1 MAAVRGSRLPRR
13 APRRHTHR
21 VRALQYDR
29 YGGVEQLTLR
39 EVPRPAAR
47 GGPRVRVAAAALNP
61 KDALFRKGKFR
72 LLSGRRFPKGCG
84 LDFAGHVEVA
94 GAGLA
99 VGQRVFGM
107 IEEYAFTRG
116 TLADVVA
123 VRPEEVCALP
133 EGVALADAAA
143 IPLVSLTALQAL
155 RDVAGV
161 GAGARVLVNGASGGV
176 GTVAIQIAR
185 ALGASVT
192 TVSSAGT
199 TGLCAQLGA
208 TRTLD
213 YAARDAE
220 LESHAYDVVFD
231 VFGSLTFATARGALG
246 RRGVFVSTV
255 PSAGRVLRDV
265 LLRWGSQVERLVVV
279 RPRRADLETLAGWLV
294 RGELRAVIDTRLP
307 LARYAEAFARLE
319 SKHTHGKIVLD
330 VAE

>member
-1 MAAVRGSRLPRR
+1 
-13 APRRHTHR
+13 

-29 YGGVEQLTLR
+29 YGGVDQLILR

-47 GGPRVRVAAAALNP
+47 GGPLVRVAAAALNP

-107 IEEYAFTRG
+107 IDEFAFTRG

-143 IPLVSLTALQAL
+143 VALVSLTALQAL
-155 RDVAGV
+155 RDVARV
-161 GAGARVLVNGASGGV
+161 RTGARVLVNGASGGV

-185 ALGASVT
+185 ALGAHVT
-192 TVSSAGT
+192 TISSAGT
-199 TGLCAQLGA
+199 AELCTQLGA
-208 TRTLD
+208 ERTLD
-213 YAARDAE
+213 YAGRDVA
-220 LESHAYDVVFD
+220 LQSGDYDVVFD
-231 VFGSLTFATARGALG
+231 VFGSLTFAQARGALDR

-255 PSAGRVLRDV
+255 PSASRVLRDV
-265 LLRWGSQVERLVVV
+265 LLRWGSHVERLVVV
-279 RPRRADLETLAGWLV
+279 HPRRADLETLAGWLSSGV
-294 RGELRAVIDTRLP
+294 LRAVIDTRLP
-307 LARYAEAFARLE
+307 LERYAEAFARLE
-319 SKHTHGKIVLD
+319 SKHTHGKIVLE
-330 VAE
+330 VGA